1 MVFEFQTVGYT
12 MRSKDVCALLGLHE
26 NTIRHYIKMLDL
38 SVKKDASGRRI
49 FDDTLVEILRK
60 AKYHVSNEGTIENAK
75 ALLNQEIVAYNGDTV
90 ECKDCNDSSEY
101 IPPPRIEIIQDA
113 PHQNNEF
120 ALVVQP
126 LMSRLDRALDRVENL
141 QEEKAHLIART
152 QFLEMTNADLR
163 EKLAA
168 VEAKQAMEAR
178 PWWKIFTK

>member
-1 MVFEFQTVGYT
+1 MGYT

-60 AKYHVSNEGTIENAK
+60 AKYHVSCDGTIEKAK
-75 ALLNQEIVAYNGDTV
+75 ALLNQEIVAYNEDTV
-90 ECKDCNDSSEY
+90 ECNECNDFT
-101 IPPPRIEIIQDA
+101 PHPRIEIIQDA
-113 PHQNNEF
+113 PPQNNEF

-126 LMSRLDRALDRVENL
+126 LMSRLERTMDKVEAL
-141 QEEKAHLIART
+141 QEDKAQLVART

-163 EKLAA
+163 EKLVAI
-168 VEAKQAMEAR
+168 EAKQAMAER
-178 PWWKIFTK
+178 PWWKIFAK